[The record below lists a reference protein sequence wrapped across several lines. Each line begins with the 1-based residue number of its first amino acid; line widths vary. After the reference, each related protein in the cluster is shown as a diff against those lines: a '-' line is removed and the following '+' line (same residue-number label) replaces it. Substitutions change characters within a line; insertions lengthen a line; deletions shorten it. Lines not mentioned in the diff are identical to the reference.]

1 MSDDP
6 VEIYARSAAA
16 ISGLQLDER
25 SLEAVTANLR
35 ILQALYAEF
44 AAIDLPETLD
54 PAAVLRL

>member
-6 VEIYARSAAA
+6 ARTYARAAA
-16 ISGLQLDER
+16 AMSGLQLDER

-35 ILQALYAEF
+35 ILQGLYAEF
-44 AAIDLPETLD
+44 ASIDLPETLD